1 MKTVS
6 ELLLVYPD
14 NFPSYYSAL
23 KPFYLELY
31 ELIPSEIQ
39 LNIIVNNEQAREEL
53 KNKVNRPFLPIVIKG
68 FDEIWLRDFMGFFVN
83 GEVMK
88 PEFKPDYLSKINT
101 IEKLKKINQYSNKA
115 IEALNLKMNDLD
127 IVWDG
132 GNLVTNGKIGFIT
145 DKILDDNK
153 EYSTAEILSRIE
165 YALAIKPV
173 LVPTSKF
180 DTLGHID
187 GYMSFLEED
196 KICISVYPDLPF
208 LRSEL
213 KYLDKLREIAKKENL
228 DIIDVKDNPVEERCI
243 VGKES
248 IESVKGC
255 YVNFLKLNNTII
267 LPEFDLQSNSKID
280 NNNINRNVFE
290 NIGYNVKSIDCT
302 ALSKLGGVLHCISW
316 EK

>member
-1 MKTVS
+1 MKKICS
-6 ELLLVYPD
+6 LLLVYPD
-14 NFPSYYSAL
+14 SFPSYYSRL
-23 KPFYLELY
+23 CKFYLELY
-31 ELIPSEIQ
+31 ELIPTEIQ
-39 LNIIVNNEQAREEL
+39 LNMIVNNEQAIKKL
-53 KNKVNRPFLPIVIKG
+53 NNKIDRPFSTIVIKG

-88 PEFKPDYLSKINT
+88 PKFKPDYFSKINT
-101 IEKLKKINQYSNKA
+101 IEKLKKINQYSTKA
-115 IEALNLKMNDLD
+115 NEALNIKKNDLN

-132 GNLVTNGKIGFIT
+132 GNLVSNGKIGFIT

-153 EYSTAEILSRIE
+153 EYSTAELLSRIE
-165 YALAIKPV
+165 YALDIKPI

-187 GYMSFLEED
+187 GYMSFLDEN

-208 LRSEL
+208 LKSEL
-213 KYLDKLREIAKKENL
+213 KYLGKLRKIAKKEHL
-228 DIIDVKDNPVEERCI
+228 EIIDVKDNPVKERCI

-248 IESVKGC
+248 IESAKGC
-255 YVNFLKLNNTII
+255 YVNFLKLNDTII

-280 NNNINRNVFE
+280 DNNVNRNVFE
-290 NIGYNVKSIDCT
+290 KLGYNVRSIDCT
-302 ALSKLGGVLHCISW
+302 ALSMLGGVLHCISW